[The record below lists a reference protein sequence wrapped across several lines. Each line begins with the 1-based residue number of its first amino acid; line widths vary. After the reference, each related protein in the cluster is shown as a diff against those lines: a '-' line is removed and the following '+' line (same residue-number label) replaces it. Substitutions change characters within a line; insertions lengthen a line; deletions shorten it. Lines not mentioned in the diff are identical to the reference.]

1 VPALKGAFVKLDAD
15 LLGGAPD
22 IIVFQFN
29 PDTVT
34 RSPSLVEQ
42 EMQSPNVGDRKP
54 RSHPFPPTESI
65 SFSLR
70 LDATDQ
76 LAESSP
82 IAAAS
87 GVLPALSALELLI
100 YPKSSLA
107 SNLFSGSSGPDAYLV
122 DTAQVPPV
130 LFFWGVWRIVPVLI
144 TSLSITET
152 DYDQLLN
159 PVRAE
164 VSVSLQVLTTQDL
177 NSPDSIEYK
186 AYKYTQQAKEAMA
199 VLNLESS
206 LDMIMNTIVTI

>member
-42 EMQSPNVGDRKP
+42 EMRAPDIGDRKP

-76 LAESSP
+76 LAESDP

-87 GVLPALSALELLI
+87 GVLPTLSALELLI
-100 YPKSSLA
+100 YPKTSLA
-107 SNLFSGSSGPDAYLV
+107 SNLFSGSGPDAYLV

-130 LFFWGVWRIVPVLI
+130 LFFWGVWRILPVLI

-199 VLNLESS
+199 VLNLASS
-206 LDMIMNTIVTI
+206 VNTIMNTIVTI

>member
-1 VPALKGAFVKLDAD
+1 MPALKGAFVKLDAD

-34 RSPSLVEQ
+34 RSPSLVPQQIEDP
-42 EMQSPNVGDRKP
+42 EIGDRKP
-54 RSHPFPPTESI
+54 RTRPFPPTESI

-76 LAESSP
+76 LADSDVV
-82 IAAAS
+82 AAAS

-100 YPKSSLA
+100 YPKTSLA
-107 SNLFSGSSGPDAYLV
+107 SNLFSGGGPDAHLL

-130 LFFWGVWRIVPVLI
+130 LFFWGVWRILPVLI
-144 TSLSITET
+144 NSLSITET
-152 DYDQLLN
+152 DHDQLLN
-159 PVRAE
+159 PIRAE

-177 NSPDSIEYK
+177 DSPDSIEYK

-199 VLNLESS
+199 VANLVSS
-206 LDMIMNTIVTI
+206 VGTIMKTIVTI